1 MSETEASGYHPT
13 LPEDLRVLKS
23 DDTFLVEGSHGS
35 YSGSG
40 AEGVYH
46 RNCRVVASSI
56 LLLDERPMVFL
67 GDSLRSERSQHRCDF
82 TNHNEWK
89 GGGDLPLSQGALLV
103 SRTKTLDA
111 GRLDE
116 DLRVRNY
123 STSPVRFRLHL
134 LNTPDFADIFEV
146 RNWLEPW
153 QREATFSKHRK
164 GGGRW
169 EYPGQDG
176 QTRSV
181 GVEPTGERAQ
191 IGSDGGVTW
200 HLEMASMESL
210 RLRVS
215 YHFQCGAEAR
225 TVARKRWAPEA
236 EAQAENAKI
245 ESWLVR
251 SRQDL
256 AMLCTATRE
265 GPFPYAGVP
274 WFSAM
279 FGRDALITAHETLWL
294 WPEIAAA
301 VLRGLARHQ
310 AQGDDPSRE
319 EQKGKVLHEA
329 RFSERTNLEHVPFGR
344 YYGAV
349 DSAPLFV
356 MLAAAYYRR
365 TGDRALLRGLRDN
378 LEQAVRWMEGAG
390 APGGD
395 GLLRYQSHNRMGLT
409 HQGWRD
415 AEDALFL
422 PDGRPLRGPI
432 ALVEAQAY
440 GVAAWRGWS
449 DLLRLMYAD
458 ESRSEAYLLKAE
470 VAAEALR
477 KHFWSRKDGCFL
489 PALDGASRPTR
500 FLCSSAGHV
509 LWAGAAR
516 APEALSVTSKLFSPP
531 FWSGWGVRTVAK
543 GQPRYNPLSY
553 HNGAVWPHDTMLC
566 AVGAARYGDKRPALM
581 AFDALLEV
589 AAADSTY
596 RLAELFSG
604 LTRQESD
611 RKPLR
616 FATACSPQAWA
627 CAVPY
632 GLLQAMLGLE
642 FCAIS
647 RRVVLRHPVLPDCL
661 PALTLRGLKFCEGEL
676 SLTLRRDRQ
685 TVTISSVEKP
695 EGVSLEVVM

>member
-1 MSETEASGYHPT
+1 MSGPDASGYHPT

-23 DDTFLVEGSHGS
+23 DDTFLVESSHGS

-46 RNCRVVASSI
+46 RNCRVVASSR
-56 LLLDERPMVFL
+56 LLLDDRPMVFL
-67 GDSLRSERSQHRCDF
+67 GDSLRSERSQHRCDY
-82 TNHNEWK
+82 TNHNDWR
-89 GGGDLPLSQGALLV
+89 GGGDPPLGQGALLV

-123 STSPVRFRLHL
+123 SHLPLRFRLHL
-134 LNTPDFADIFEV
+134 RNAPDFADIFEV

-153 QREATFSKHRK
+153 EREASFCQDGKL
-164 GGGRW
+164 GGRW
-169 EYPGQDG
+169 EYKGQDG

-181 GVEPTGERAQ
+181 GVVPTGELALV
-191 IGSDGGVTW
+191 GGDGGVTW
-200 HLEMASMESL
+200 HLEIASMESL

-215 YHFQCGAEAR
+215 YYFQCGSEPRAG
-225 TVARKRWAPEA
+225 ARKRWAPEA
-236 EAQAENAKI
+236 EVQARNAKV

-256 AMLCTATRE
+256 VMLCTATRE

-294 WPEIAAA
+294 WPEVAAA
-301 VLRGLARHQ
+301 VLRGLACHQ
-310 AQGDDPSRE
+310 AQANDPSRE
-319 EQKGKVLHEA
+319 EQKGKILHEA
-329 RFSERTNLEHVPFGR
+329 RFSERTNLEHLPFGR

-349 DSAPLFV
+349 DSAPLFL

-365 TGDRALLRGLRDN
+365 TGDRALLRSLRDN
-378 LEQAVRWMEGAG
+378 LEQAVRWMDGEG

-395 GLLRYQSHNRMGLT
+395 GLLRYQSHNRLGLT

-415 AEDALFL
+415 AEDALFF
-422 PDGRPLRGPI
+422 PNGRPLKGPI

-440 GVAAWRGWS
+440 AVAAWRGWS
-449 DLLRLMYAD
+449 DLLRVMDAD
-458 ESRSEAYLLKAE
+458 ESRADAYLHKAE
-470 VAAEALR
+470 AAAEALR
-477 KHFWSRKDGCFL
+477 KRFWSRQDGSFL
-489 PALDGASRPTR
+489 PALDGASRPMR

-516 APEALSVTSKLFSPP
+516 PSEALSVASKLFSHP

-581 AFDALLEV
+581 AFEALLEV
-589 AAADSTY
+589 AAADSAY

-627 CAVPY
+627 CVVPY

-642 FCAIS
+642 FCALS
-647 RRVVLRHPVLPDCL
+647 RKVVLRHPVLPDCL
-661 PALTLRGLKFCEGEL
+661 PALTLRGLKFGDGEL
-676 SLTLRRDRQ
+676 SLTLTRDRQ
-685 TVTISSVEKP
+685 TVSITSVEKP
-695 EGVSLEVVM
+695 AGVSLEVVM